1 MMTDDHWTF
10 TCSPISSPGH
20 LQTSTLSTYFFTPSY
35 CLFPRM
41 IPIDL
46 FSSQEI
52 VAPILLCL
60 LGSPTLQAAPQFRG
74 FLRSFYNFNG
84 FPVADPKGEAEQKKK
99 FPTIFS
105 NGLSE
110 VSQVSHPV
118 RIPSGKSPAK
128 AATAKARPH
137 MATTRIR
144 IMKTTARPFTTTRTY
159 TYAPSTTTA
168 PTTRAPITR
177 APTTKAPT
185 TAAPTTAAPT
195 TKAPT
200 TRPPATAAPT
210 TKAPTT
216 KAPTTTTQTTNP
228 PMTKVATTR
237 GSSTEAST
245 TKAPT
250 TRAPSTEAPTT
261 SPPSTT
267 AAGTRSTVSGKE
279 LIEVVDELIEIV
291 PAEIEIEA
299 DELVEQLL
307 EQTSE
312 DNSVQSVMMSE
323 KLLEMALTRL
333 KEMEGEMSK

>member
-128 AATAKARPH
+128 ATTAKARPH

-185 TAAPTTAAPT
+185 TAAPTT
-195 TKAPT
+195 KAPT

-228 PMTKVATTR
+228 PMTKAPTTR
-237 GSSTEAST
+237 APSTEAPT

-261 SPPSTT
+261 SPPSST
-267 AAGTRSTVSGKE
+267 AASTSTAAAKE
-279 LIEVVDELIEIV
+279 LIKVVDSDELIEIV

-333 KEMEGEMSK
+333 KEMEGEM

>member
-128 AATAKARPH
+128 ATTAKARPH

-144 IMKTTARPFTTTRTY
+144 IIKTTAVPVTTTRTY
-159 TYAPSTTTA
+159 TYAPSTTT
-168 PTTRAPITR
+168 
-177 APTTKAPT
+177 
-185 TAAPTTAAPT
+185 
-195 TKAPT
+195 APT

-228 PMTKVATTR
+228 PMTKAPTTR
-237 GSSTEAST
+237 APSTEAPT

-250 TRAPSTEAPTT
+250 TRAPSTEASTTKAPTT
-261 SPPSTT
+261 
-267 AAGTRSTVSGKE
+267 R
-279 LIEVVDELIEIV
+279 
-291 PAEIEIEA
+291 
-299 DELVEQLL
+299 
-307 EQTSE
+307 
-312 DNSVQSVMMSE
+312 
-323 KLLEMALTRL
+323 
-333 KEMEGEMSK
+333 

>member
-1 MMTDDHWTF
+1 MGAVARGP
-10 TCSPISSPGH
+10 CSPSDMH
-20 LQTSTLSTYFFTPSY
+20 L
-35 CLFPRM
+35 
-41 IPIDL
+41 
-46 FSSQEI
+46 EI

-60 LGSPTLQAAPQFRG
+60 LGSPTLHAAPQFRG

-84 FPVADPKGEAEQKKK
+84 FPVADPKGEAEQNKK

-128 AATAKARPH
+128 ATTAKARPH
-137 MATTRIR
+137 MATTRLR
-144 IMKTTARPFTTTRTY
+144 IIKTTAVPVTTTRTY

-168 PTTRAPITR
+168 PTTRS
-177 APTTKAPT
+177 
-185 TAAPTTAAPT
+185 PTTAAPT

-200 TRPPATAAPT
+200 RRPPATAAPT
-210 TKAPTT
+210 TKAP
-216 KAPTTTTQTTNP
+216 
-228 PMTKVATTR
+228 
-237 GSSTEAST
+237 T

-261 SPPSTT
+261 SPPSST
-267 AAGTRSTVSGKE
+267 AASTSTAAAKE
-279 LIEVVDELIEIV
+279 LIKVVDSDELIEIV

-323 KLLEMALTRL
+323 K
-333 KEMEGEMSK
+333 

>member
-1 MMTDDHWTF
+1 MGVARGP
-10 TCSPISSPGH
+10 CSPSDMH
-20 LQTSTLSTYFFTPSY
+20 L
-35 CLFPRM
+35 
-41 IPIDL
+41 
-46 FSSQEI
+46 EI

-84 FPVADPKGEAEQKKK
+84 FPVADPKGEAEQNKK

-128 AATAKARPH
+128 ATTAKARPH

-144 IMKTTARPFTTTRTY
+144 IMKTTAVPVTTTRTY

-168 PTTRAPITR
+168 PTTR
-177 APTTKAPT
+177 
-185 TAAPTTAAPT
+185 APTTAAPT

-228 PMTKVATTR
+228 PMTKAPTTR
-237 GSSTEAST
+237 APSTEAPTTKAPTTRAPSTEAST

-250 TRAPSTEAPTT
+250 TRAPS
-261 SPPSTT
+261 ST
-267 AAGTRSTVSGKE
+267 AASTSTAAAKE
-279 LIEVVDELIEIV
+279 LIKVVDSDELIEIV
-291 PAEIEIEA
+291 
-299 DELVEQLL
+299 
-307 EQTSE
+307 
-312 DNSVQSVMMSE
+312 
-323 KLLEMALTRL
+323 
-333 KEMEGEMSK
+333 

>member
-1 MMTDDHWTF
+1 MGVARGP
-10 TCSPISSPGH
+10 CSPSDMH
-20 LQTSTLSTYFFTPSY
+20 LA
-35 CLFPRM
+35 
-41 IPIDL
+41 
-46 FSSQEI
+46 I

-60 LGSPTLQAAPQFRG
+60 SGSPTLQAAPQFRG

-84 FPVADPKGEAEQKKK
+84 FPVADPKGEAEQNKK

-128 AATAKARPH
+128 ATTAKARPH

-177 APTTKAPT
+177 AP
-185 TAAPTTAAPT
+185 
-195 TKAPT
+195 
-200 TRPPATAAPT
+200 ATAAPT

-228 PMTKVATTR
+228 PMTKAPTTR
-237 GSSTEAST
+237 APSTEAPT

-267 AAGTRSTVSGKE
+267 AAGTRSTV
-279 LIEVVDELIEIV
+279 
-291 PAEIEIEA
+291 
-299 DELVEQLL
+299 
-307 EQTSE
+307 
-312 DNSVQSVMMSE
+312 
-323 KLLEMALTRL
+323 
-333 KEMEGEMSK
+333 

>member
-1 MMTDDHWTF
+1 MGAVARGP
-10 TCSPISSPGH
+10 CSPSDMH
-20 LQTSTLSTYFFTPSY
+20 L
-35 CLFPRM
+35 
-41 IPIDL
+41 
-46 FSSQEI
+46 EI

-60 LGSPTLQAAPQFRG
+60 LGSPTLHAAPQFRG

-84 FPVADPKGEAEQKKK
+84 FPVADPKGEAEQNKK

-118 RIPSGKSPAK
+118 RIPSGKSPEK

-144 IMKTTARPFTTTRTY
+144 IMKTTAVPVTSTRTY
-159 TYAPSTTTA
+159 TYALSTTTA
-168 PTTRAPITR
+168 PTTRAPTTR
-177 APTTKAPT
+177 APTTIAPTTTAPT

-200 TRPPATAAPT
+200 T
-210 TKAPTT
+210 KAPTT
-216 KAPTTTTQTTNP
+216 KAPTTTTQTT
-228 PMTKVATTR
+228 
-237 GSSTEAST
+237 
-245 TKAPT
+245 
-250 TRAPSTEAPTT
+250 

-267 AAGTRSTVSGKE
+267 PASTSTVSGKE

-307 EQTSE
+307 EQTSD